1 MRFRNKKSGNA
12 LPASQKRE
20 RRQAFCNA
28 KHAGHAKAFLA
39 TFLMVSLF
47 ASYASAEAIPR
58 GGPNDHRVRVAS
70 YQEGQ
75 VYRLNVSL
83 THVTTIEFG
92 TGESIRSIIAGDTEG
107 FEIDGVPGGRAFAIK
122 PVARGVHTNVTV
134 YTNRRSYYFNVNEVS
149 SPTFYVVQ
157 FRYPEDNRRP
167 SNAIARAAPNTNY
180 AASARRH
187 LHLFRLPAERTRP
200 GDLPVHERARAH
212 GEHRPGRRRCDPC
225 LGRGAPMG
233 AASGRGRGLYRG
245 DAARGGRLMSDNN
258 PDLEQRLAA
267 LEQGNP
273 RLGPAPKRRSPL
285 LALLLAGLI
294 LAGGLVLLLFSG
306 PGEEVALPTATPD
319 EFQTEGD
326 GFGEI
331 ELFVPPPAPEPE
343 IVLVEPEPN
352 AELLAQIAAL
362 QAQIEELR
370 DAPDSDAGADSAA
383 AEAIDALTARI
394 ADLQDASENAQEQFQ
409 AELAARDRELQQL
422 RMDLDLAR
430 LEANKPTPAP
440 LGPTDEELRAREE
453 ERLRR
458 EEEARRLAELQRRA
472 EEERAF
478 QERRISSPVI
488 AFGGTGGANAGET
501 ELTERTFGEVTDFVL
516 NGALPSA
523 ITQAEVIANPSNTVI
538 QGTMIQAVMETALD
552 SSLPGQ
558 TRAIISEDVFSYD
571 GSRLLIPR
579 GSRLIGRFRSGI
591 EIAQR
596 RVTIAWDRIILPNN
610 QTVQISS
617 FGGDELGRSGVTG
630 FVDTR
635 FDERFGSAALISII
649 SAAPSVAAA
658 QVEDET
664 TADVL
669 EDVGD
674 DLANATDSVIGEYLS
689 IGPVIYVDQGAR
701 VTVMVDRDLEIF

>member
-1 MRFRNKKSGNA
+1 
-12 LPASQKRE
+12 
-20 RRQAFCNA
+20 
-28 KHAGHAKAFLA
+28 
-39 TFLMVSLF
+39 
-47 ASYASAEAIPR
+47 
-58 GGPNDHRVRVAS
+58 
-70 YQEGQ
+70 
-75 VYRLNVSL
+75 
-83 THVTTIEFG
+83 
-92 TGESIRSIIAGDTEG
+92 
-107 FEIDGVPGGRAFAIK
+107 
-122 PVARGVHTNVTV
+122 
-134 YTNRRSYYFNVNEVS
+134 
-149 SPTFYVVQ
+149 
-157 FRYPEDNRRP
+157 
-167 SNAIARAAPNTNY
+167 
-180 AASARRH
+180 
-187 LHLFRLPAERTRP
+187 
-200 GDLPVHERARAH
+200 
-212 GEHRPGRRRCDPC
+212 
-225 LGRGAPMG
+225 
-233 AASGRGRGLYRG
+233 
-245 DAARGGRLMSDNN
+245 MSDNN
-258 PDLEQRLAA
+258 PELEQRLAA
-267 LEQGNP
+267 LERGNP

-294 LAGGLVLLLFSG
+294 LAGALVLLLFSG

-331 ELFVPPPAPEPE
+331 EPFVPPPAPEPE

-370 DAPDSDAGADSAA
+370 DTPDTDVEADSAA

-394 ADLQDASENAQEQFQ
+394 ATLQDASENAQEQFQ

-430 LEANKPTPAP
+430 LEANKPAPAP

-478 QERRISSPVI
+478 QERRISSSVI

-579 GSRLIGRFRSGI
+579 GSRLIGRYRSGI
-591 EIAQR
+591 EIAQK
-596 RVTIAWDRIILPNN
+596 RVTIAWDRIVLPNN

-635 FDERFGSAALISII
+635 FDDRFGSAALISII

-674 DLANATDSVIGEYLS
+674 DLADATDSVIGEYLS

>member
-1 MRFRNKKSGNA
+1 
-12 LPASQKRE
+12 
-20 RRQAFCNA
+20 
-28 KHAGHAKAFLA
+28 
-39 TFLMVSLF
+39 
-47 ASYASAEAIPR
+47 
-58 GGPNDHRVRVAS
+58 
-70 YQEGQ
+70 
-75 VYRLNVSL
+75 
-83 THVTTIEFG
+83 
-92 TGESIRSIIAGDTEG
+92 
-107 FEIDGVPGGRAFAIK
+107 
-122 PVARGVHTNVTV
+122 
-134 YTNRRSYYFNVNEVS
+134 
-149 SPTFYVVQ
+149 
-157 FRYPEDNRRP
+157 
-167 SNAIARAAPNTNY
+167 
-180 AASARRH
+180 
-187 LHLFRLPAERTRP
+187 
-200 GDLPVHERARAH
+200 
-212 GEHRPGRRRCDPC
+212 
-225 LGRGAPMG
+225 
-233 AASGRGRGLYRG
+233 
-245 DAARGGRLMSDNN
+245 MSDNN

>member
-1 MRFRNKKSGNA
+1 
-12 LPASQKRE
+12 
-20 RRQAFCNA
+20 
-28 KHAGHAKAFLA
+28 
-39 TFLMVSLF
+39 
-47 ASYASAEAIPR
+47 
-58 GGPNDHRVRVAS
+58 
-70 YQEGQ
+70 
-75 VYRLNVSL
+75 
-83 THVTTIEFG
+83 
-92 TGESIRSIIAGDTEG
+92 
-107 FEIDGVPGGRAFAIK
+107 
-122 PVARGVHTNVTV
+122 
-134 YTNRRSYYFNVNEVS
+134 
-149 SPTFYVVQ
+149 
-157 FRYPEDNRRP
+157 
-167 SNAIARAAPNTNY
+167 
-180 AASARRH
+180 
-187 LHLFRLPAERTRP
+187 
-200 GDLPVHERARAH
+200 
-212 GEHRPGRRRCDPC
+212 
-225 LGRGAPMG
+225 
-233 AASGRGRGLYRG
+233 
-245 DAARGGRLMSDNN
+245 MSDNN
-258 PDLEQRLAA
+258 TDLEQRLAA
-267 LEQGNP
+267 LERGNP
-273 RLGPAPKRRSPL
+273 RHGPAPKRRSPL

>member
-1 MRFRNKKSGNA
+1 
-12 LPASQKRE
+12 
-20 RRQAFCNA
+20 
-28 KHAGHAKAFLA
+28 
-39 TFLMVSLF
+39 
-47 ASYASAEAIPR
+47 
-58 GGPNDHRVRVAS
+58 
-70 YQEGQ
+70 
-75 VYRLNVSL
+75 
-83 THVTTIEFG
+83 
-92 TGESIRSIIAGDTEG
+92 
-107 FEIDGVPGGRAFAIK
+107 
-122 PVARGVHTNVTV
+122 
-134 YTNRRSYYFNVNEVS
+134 
-149 SPTFYVVQ
+149 
-157 FRYPEDNRRP
+157 
-167 SNAIARAAPNTNY
+167 
-180 AASARRH
+180 
-187 LHLFRLPAERTRP
+187 
-200 GDLPVHERARAH
+200 
-212 GEHRPGRRRCDPC
+212 
-225 LGRGAPMG
+225 
-233 AASGRGRGLYRG
+233 
-245 DAARGGRLMSDNN
+245 MSDNN

-267 LEQGNP
+267 LERGNP

-430 LEANKPTPAP
+430 LEANKPAPAP

-579 GSRLIGRFRSGI
+579 GSRLIGRYRSGI
-591 EIAQR
+591 EIAQK
-596 RVTIAWDRIILPNN
+596 RVTIAWDRIVLPNN

>member
-1 MRFRNKKSGNA
+1 
-12 LPASQKRE
+12 
-20 RRQAFCNA
+20 
-28 KHAGHAKAFLA
+28 
-39 TFLMVSLF
+39 
-47 ASYASAEAIPR
+47 
-58 GGPNDHRVRVAS
+58 
-70 YQEGQ
+70 
-75 VYRLNVSL
+75 
-83 THVTTIEFG
+83 
-92 TGESIRSIIAGDTEG
+92 
-107 FEIDGVPGGRAFAIK
+107 
-122 PVARGVHTNVTV
+122 
-134 YTNRRSYYFNVNEVS
+134 
-149 SPTFYVVQ
+149 
-157 FRYPEDNRRP
+157 
-167 SNAIARAAPNTNY
+167 
-180 AASARRH
+180 
-187 LHLFRLPAERTRP
+187 
-200 GDLPVHERARAH
+200 
-212 GEHRPGRRRCDPC
+212 
-225 LGRGAPMG
+225 
-233 AASGRGRGLYRG
+233 
-245 DAARGGRLMSDNN
+245 MSDNN

-267 LEQGNP
+267 LERGNP
-273 RLGPAPKRRSPL
+273 RHGPAPKRRTPL

-306 PGEEVALPTATPD
+306 PGQEVALPTATPD

-331 ELFVPPPAPEPE
+331 EPFVPPPAPEPE

-370 DAPDSDAGADSAA
+370 DAPDTDAGADSAA

-394 ADLQDASENAQEQFQ
+394 AALQDASENAQEQFQ
-409 AELAARDRELQQL
+409 AELAKRDRELQQL

-430 LEANKPTPAP
+430 LEANKPAPAP

-478 QERRISSPVI
+478 QERRISSSVI
-488 AFGGTGGANAGET
+488 AFGGTGCANAGET

-579 GSRLIGRFRSGI
+579 GSRLIGRYRSGI
-591 EIAQR
+591 EIAQK
-596 RVTIAWDRIILPNN
+596 RVTIAWDRIVLPND
-610 QTVQISS
+610 QTVQISA
-617 FGGDELGRSGVTG
+617 FGGDALGRSGVTG

-674 DLANATDSVIGEYLS
+674 DLADATDSVIGEYLS

>member
-1 MRFRNKKSGNA
+1 
-12 LPASQKRE
+12 
-20 RRQAFCNA
+20 
-28 KHAGHAKAFLA
+28 
-39 TFLMVSLF
+39 
-47 ASYASAEAIPR
+47 
-58 GGPNDHRVRVAS
+58 
-70 YQEGQ
+70 
-75 VYRLNVSL
+75 
-83 THVTTIEFG
+83 
-92 TGESIRSIIAGDTEG
+92 
-107 FEIDGVPGGRAFAIK
+107 
-122 PVARGVHTNVTV
+122 
-134 YTNRRSYYFNVNEVS
+134 
-149 SPTFYVVQ
+149 
-157 FRYPEDNRRP
+157 
-167 SNAIARAAPNTNY
+167 
-180 AASARRH
+180 
-187 LHLFRLPAERTRP
+187 
-200 GDLPVHERARAH
+200 
-212 GEHRPGRRRCDPC
+212 
-225 LGRGAPMG
+225 
-233 AASGRGRGLYRG
+233 
-245 DAARGGRLMSDNN
+245 MSDNN

-267 LEQGNP
+267 LERGNP

-331 ELFVPPPAPEPE
+331 EPFVPPPAPEPE

-370 DAPDSDAGADSAA
+370 DAPDTDAGADSAA

-394 ADLQDASENAQEQFQ
+394 AALQDASENAQEQFQ
-409 AELAARDRELQQL
+409 TELAARDRELQQL

-430 LEANKPTPAP
+430 LEANKPAPAP
-440 LGPTDEELRAREE
+440 LGPTDEELRARED
-453 ERLRR
+453 ERMRR

-478 QERRISSPVI
+478 QERRISSSVI

-579 GSRLIGRFRSGI
+579 GSRLIGRYRSGI
-591 EIAQR
+591 EIAQK

-617 FGGDELGRSGVTG
+617 FGGDALGRSGVTG

-674 DLANATDSVIGEYLS
+674 DLADATDSVIGEYLS